1 MPRKFVVPAEII
13 VVAKNQADAEEQVQG
28 FLQHGME
35 TCNDEGR
42 FKDARLHETSDTVE
56 IR

>member
-1 MPRKFVVPAEII
+1 MAKKYIVSAEIV

-35 TCNDEGR
+35 TCNDEDR
-42 FKDARLHETSDTVE
+42 FKDARLHETSDTIE